1 MQQRNYK
8 MSAWMY
14 IFCTA
19 CWIFCAVMNFM
30 DKSYTIGALQVA
42 LAVFFFVSAMLH
54 FKRAKEQ
61 NKTNK

>member
-1 MQQRNYK
+1 MQQKNYK
-8 MSAWMY
+8 LSAWMY

-30 DKSYTIGALQVA
+30 DKSYSVGGLQAV
-42 LAVFFFVSAMLH
+42 LAVFFFVLAIIH

-61 NKTNK
+61 DKENK